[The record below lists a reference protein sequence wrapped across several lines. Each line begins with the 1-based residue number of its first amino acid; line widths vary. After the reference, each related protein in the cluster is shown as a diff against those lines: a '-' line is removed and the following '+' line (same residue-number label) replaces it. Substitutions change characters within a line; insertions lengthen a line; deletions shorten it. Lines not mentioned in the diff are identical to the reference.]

1 MTRTTPAERL
11 TSCFII
17 GGLTAVVVGPIAW
30 ALLTSLK
37 TEANVITFPP
47 SFLPSPATTAS
58 YEAVLRQQNFATELF
73 NSVFYAVASIA
84 LTLAVAVPAG
94 YAASRLTFSAKRAVM
109 LLILATSMIPGVAL
123 LIPTYFV
130 LDAIGLLNNPIA
142 IIVLQAARLVP
153 QTVWFMQNFVDAVP
167 IELDEATQVDGATR
181 WQTFS
186 QVILPLIKPGIAAA
200 AVLGVISTWNDY
212 ITVAAF
218 APDIARRTLQVA
230 LVNQVFDTI
239 GITWSYVMSFAI
251 ISSIPIVALF
261 LVAQRWFIAGLTAG
275 AVKG

>member
-1 MTRTTPAERL
+1 MRTTLAVRL
-11 TSCFII
+11 IALFTI
-17 GGLTAVVVGPIAW
+17 GVLTVVVVGPITW
-30 ALLTSLK
+30 ALVTSLK

-47 SFLPSPATTAS
+47 TLLPSPATLAS
-58 YEAVLRQQNFATELF
+58 YVAVFRQQNFAIELF
-73 NSVFYAVASIA
+73 NSIFYAIGSIA
-84 LTLAVAVPAG
+84 LTLAVSIPAG

-130 LDAIGLLNNPIA
+130 LNALGLLNNPLA

-181 WQTFS
+181 WQTFTR
-186 QVILPLIKPGIAAA
+186 VILPLIKPGIAAA

-230 LVNQVFDTI
+230 LVNQVFDSI
-239 GITWSYVMSFAI
+239 GITWSYVMAFAI
-251 ISSIPIVALF
+251 ISSIPMVALF
-261 LVAQRWFIAGLTAG
+261 VLAQQWFIAGLTAG

>member
-1 MTRTTPAERL
+1 MRTTLAVRL
-11 TSCFII
+11 ISLLTI
-17 GGLTAVVVGPIAW
+17 GVLTVVVVGPITW
-30 ALLTSLK
+30 ALVTSLK

-47 SFLPSPATTAS
+47 TLLPSPATLAS
-58 YEAVLRQQNFATELF
+58 YVAVFRQQNFAIELF
-73 NSVFYAVASIA
+73 NSIFYAIGSIA
-84 LTLAVAVPAG
+84 LTLAVSIPAG

-130 LDAIGLLNNPIA
+130 LNALGLLNNPLA

-181 WQTFS
+181 WQTFTR
-186 QVILPLIKPGIAAA
+186 VILPLIKPGIAAA

-230 LVNQVFDTI
+230 LVNQVFDSI
-239 GITWSYVMSFAI
+239 GITWSYVMAFAI

>member
-1 MTRTTPAERL
+1 MRTTLAVRL
-11 TSCFII
+11 ISLLTI
-17 GGLTAVVVGPIAW
+17 GVLTVVVVGPITW
-30 ALLTSLK
+30 ALVTSLK
-37 TEANVITFPP
+37 TETNVITFPP
-47 SFLPSPATTAS
+47 TLLPSPATLAS
-58 YEAVLRQQNFATELF
+58 YVAVFRQQNFGIELF
-73 NSVFYAVASIA
+73 NSILYAIGSIA
-84 LTLAVAVPAG
+84 LTLAVSIPAG

-130 LDAIGLLNNPIA
+130 LNALGLLNNPLA

-181 WQTFS
+181 WQTFTR
-186 QVILPLIKPGIAAA
+186 VILPLIKPGIAAA

-230 LVNQVFDTI
+230 LVNQVFDSI
-239 GITWSYVMSFAI
+239 GITWSYVMAFAI
-251 ISSIPIVALF
+251 ISSIPMVALF
-261 LVAQRWFIAGLTAG
+261 VLAQQWFIAGLTAG

>member
-1 MTRTTPAERL
+1 MPTTLAVRL
-11 TSCFII
+11 ISLLTI
-17 GGLTAVVVGPIAW
+17 GVLTVVVVGPITW
-30 ALLTSLK
+30 ALVTSLK

-47 SFLPSPATTAS
+47 TLLPSPATLAS
-58 YEAVLRQQNFATELF
+58 YLAVFRQQNFAIELF
-73 NSVFYAVASIA
+73 NSIFYAIGSIT
-84 LTLAVAVPAG
+84 LTLAVSIPAG

-130 LDAIGLLNNPIA
+130 LNALGLLNNPLA

-181 WQTFS
+181 WQTFTR
-186 QVILPLIKPGIAAA
+186 VILPLIKPGIAAA

-230 LVNQVFDTI
+230 LVNQVFDSI
-239 GITWSYVMSFAI
+239 GITWSYVMAFAI
-251 ISSIPIVALF
+251 ISSIPMVALF
-261 LVAQRWFIAGLTAG
+261 VLAQQWFIAGLTAG

>member
-1 MTRTTPAERL
+1 MQTTLAVRL
-11 TSCFII
+11 ISLLTI
-17 GGLTAVVVGPIAW
+17 GVLTVVVVAPITW
-30 ALLTSLK
+30 ALVTSLK
-37 TEANVITFPP
+37 TETNVITFPP
-47 SFLPSPATTAS
+47 TLWPSPATLAS
-58 YEAVLRQQNFATELF
+58 FVAVFRQQNFAVELF
-73 NSVFYAVASIA
+73 NSVLYAAGSIA
-84 LTLAVAVPAG
+84 LTLAVSVPAG

-130 LDAIGLLNNPIA
+130 LNALGLLNNPLA

-153 QTVWFMQNFVDAVP
+153 QTVWFMQNFIDAVP
-167 IELDEATQVDGATR
+167 LELDEATQVDGATR
-181 WQTFS
+181 WQTFTRI
-186 QVILPLIKPGIAAA
+186 ILPLIKPGIAAA

-230 LVNQVFDTI
+230 LVNQVFDSI
-239 GITWSYVMSFAI
+239 GISWSYVMAFAI
-251 ISSIPIVALF
+251 ISSIPMVALF
-261 LVAQRWFIAGLTAG
+261 LVAQQWFIAGLTAG

>member
-1 MTRTTPAERL
+1 MRTTLTVRL
-11 TSCFII
+11 IALFTI
-17 GGLTAVVVGPIAW
+17 GVLTVVVVGPITW
-30 ALLTSLK
+30 ALVTSLK
-37 TEANVITFPP
+37 TEPNVITFPP
-47 SFLPSPATTAS
+47 TLLPSPATLAS
-58 YEAVLRQQNFATELF
+58 YLAVFRQQNFAIELF
-73 NSVFYAVASIA
+73 NSIFYAIGSIV
-84 LTLAVAVPAG
+84 LTLAVSIPAG

-130 LDAIGLLNNPIA
+130 LNALGLLNNPLA

-181 WQTFS
+181 WQTFTR
-186 QVILPLIKPGIAAA
+186 VILPLIKPGIAAA

-230 LVNQVFDTI
+230 LVNQVFDSI
-239 GITWSYVMSFAI
+239 GITWSYVMAFAI
-251 ISSIPIVALF
+251 ISSIPMVALF
-261 LVAQRWFIAGLTAG
+261 VLAQQWFIAGLTAG

>member
-1 MTRTTPAERL
+1 MRTTLAVRL
-11 TSCFII
+11 ISLFTI
-17 GGLTAVVVGPIAW
+17 GVLTVVVVGPITW
-30 ALLTSLK
+30 ALVTSLK

-47 SFLPSPATTAS
+47 TLLPSPSTLAS
-58 YEAVLRQQNFATELF
+58 YVAVFRQQNFAIELF
-73 NSVFYAVASIA
+73 NSIFYAIGSIV
-84 LTLAVAVPAG
+84 LTLAVSIPAG

-130 LDAIGLLNNPIA
+130 LNALGLLNNPLA

-181 WQTFS
+181 WQTFTR
-186 QVILPLIKPGIAAA
+186 VILPLIKPGIAAA

-230 LVNQVFDTI
+230 LVNQVFDSI
-239 GITWSYVMSFAI
+239 GITWSYVMAFAI
-251 ISSIPIVALF
+251 ISSIPMVALF
-261 LVAQRWFIAGLTAG
+261 VLAQQWFIAGLTAG

>member
-1 MTRTTPAERL
+1 MRATPAERL
-11 TSCFII
+11 ISRLTI
-17 GGLTAVVVGPIAW
+17 GVLTAVVVGPMTW
-30 ALLTSLK
+30 ALMTSLK

-47 SFLPSPATTAS
+47 SLLPSPATLAS
-58 YEAVLRQQNFATELF
+58 YVAVFRQQNFPIELF
-73 NSVFYAVASIA
+73 NSVFYATASIG
-84 LTLAVAVPAG
+84 LTLLVSVPAG
-94 YAASRLTFSAKRAVM
+94 YAASRLTFPGKRVVM

-130 LDAIGLLNNPIA
+130 LDAIGLLNNPVA

-153 QTVWFMQNFVDAVP
+153 QTIWFMQNFVDAVP
-167 IELDEATQVDGATR
+167 VEIDEATEVDGATR
-181 WQTFS
+181 WQTFARI
-186 QVILPLIKPGIAAA
+186 ILPLIKPGIAAA
-200 AVLGVISTWNDY
+200 AVLGVITTWNDY

-230 LVNQVFDTI
+230 LVNQVFDSI
-239 GITWSYVMSFAI
+239 GITWSYVMAFAI

>member
-1 MTRTTPAERL
+1 MRTTLAVRL
-11 TSCFII
+11 ISLFTI
-17 GGLTAVVVGPIAW
+17 GVLTVVVVGPITW
-30 ALLTSLK
+30 ALVTSLK

-47 SFLPSPATTAS
+47 TLLPSPATLAS
-58 YEAVLRQQNFATELF
+58 YLAVFRQQNFAIELF
-73 NSVFYAVASIA
+73 NSIFYAIGSIT
-84 LTLAVAVPAG
+84 LTLAVSIPAG

-130 LDAIGLLNNPIA
+130 LNALGLLNNPLA

-181 WQTFS
+181 WQTFTRI
-186 QVILPLIKPGIAAA
+186 ILPLIKPGIAAA

-230 LVNQVFDTI
+230 LVNQVFDSI
-239 GITWSYVMSFAI
+239 GITWSYVMAFAI
-251 ISSIPIVALF
+251 ISSIPMVALF
-261 LVAQRWFIAGLTAG
+261 LVAQQWFIAGLTAG

>member
-11 TSCFII
+11 ASWLII

-30 ALLTSLK
+30 AIVTSLK

-47 SFLPSPATTAS
+47 SLLPSPATAAS
-58 YEAVLRQQNFATELF
+58 YVAVLRQQNFATELF
-73 NSVFYAVASIA
+73 NSIVYAVASIA

-94 YAASRLTFSAKRAVM
+94 YAASRLQFSAKRAVM

-130 LDAIGLLNNPIA
+130 LDAIGLLNNPAA

-153 QTVWFMQNFVDAVP
+153 QTVWFMHNFIDAVP
-167 IELDEATQVDGATR
+167 IELDEATEVDGATR
-181 WQTFS
+181 WQTFTR
-186 QVILPLIKPGIAAA
+186 VILPLIKPGIAAA

-239 GITWSYVMSFAI
+239 GITWSYVMAFAI

>member
-1 MTRTTPAERL
+1 MRTTLAVRL
-11 TSCFII
+11 ISLLTI
-17 GGLTAVVVGPIAW
+17 GVLTVIVVGPITW
-30 ALLTSLK
+30 ALVTSLK
-37 TEANVITFPP
+37 TETNVITFPP
-47 SFLPSPATTAS
+47 TLLPSPATLAS
-58 YEAVLRQQNFATELF
+58 YLAVFRQQNFAIELF
-73 NSVFYAVASIA
+73 NSILYAIGSIA
-84 LTLAVAVPAG
+84 LTLAVSIPAG

-130 LDAIGLLNNPIA
+130 LNALGLLNNPLA

-181 WQTFS
+181 WQTFTR
-186 QVILPLIKPGIAAA
+186 VILPLIKPGTAAA
-200 AVLGVISTWNDY
+200 AVLSVISTWNDY

-230 LVNQVFDTI
+230 LVNQVFDSI
-239 GITWSYVMSFAI
+239 GITWSYVMAFAI
-251 ISSIPIVALF
+251 ISSIPMVALF
-261 LVAQRWFIAGLTAG
+261 VLAQQWFIAGLTAG

>member
-1 MTRTTPAERL
+1 MRTTPAERL
-11 TSCFII
+11 ISRLTI
-17 GGLTAVVVGPIAW
+17 GVVTAVVVGPMAW
-30 ALLTSLK
+30 ALVTSLK

-47 SFLPSPATTAS
+47 SLLPSPATLAS
-58 YEAVLRQQNFATELF
+58 YVAVFRQQNFLVELF
-73 NSVFYAVASIA
+73 NSVLYATASIA
-84 LTLAVAVPAG
+84 LTLAVSVPAG
-94 YAASRLTFSAKRAVM
+94 YAASRLTFPGKRAVM

-130 LDAIGLLNNPIA
+130 LDAIGLLNNPLA

-153 QTVWFMQNFVDAVP
+153 QTIWFMQNFVDAVP
-167 IELDEATQVDGATR
+167 VELDEATEVDGATR
-181 WQTFS
+181 WQTFAR
-186 QVILPLIKPGIAAA
+186 VILPLIKPGIAAA
-200 AVLGVISTWNDY
+200 AVLGVITTWNDY

-230 LVNQVFDTI
+230 LVNQVFDSI
-239 GITWSYVMSFAI
+239 GITWSYVMAFAI

>member
-1 MTRTTPAERL
+1 MRTTLAVRL
-11 TSCFII
+11 ISLLTI
-17 GGLTAVVVGPIAW
+17 GFLTVVVVGPITW
-30 ALLTSLK
+30 ALVTSLK
-37 TEANVITFPP
+37 TETNVITFPP
-47 SFLPSPATTAS
+47 TLLPSPATLAS
-58 YEAVLRQQNFATELF
+58 YVAVFRQQNFGIELF
-73 NSVFYAVASIA
+73 NSILYAIGSIA
-84 LTLAVAVPAG
+84 LTLAVSIPAG

-130 LDAIGLLNNPIA
+130 LNSLGLLNNPLA

-181 WQTFS
+181 WQTFTR
-186 QVILPLIKPGIAAA
+186 VILPLIKPGIAAA

-218 APDIARRTLQVA
+218 APDIGRRTLQVA
-230 LVNQVFDTI
+230 LVNQVFDSI
-239 GITWSYVMSFAI
+239 GITWSYVMAFAI
-251 ISSIPIVALF
+251 ISSIPMVALF
-261 LVAQRWFIAGLTAG
+261 VLAQQWFIAGLTAG

>member
-1 MTRTTPAERL
+1 MRTTLAVRL
-11 TSCFII
+11 ISLLTI
-17 GGLTAVVVGPIAW
+17 GVLTVVVVGPITW
-30 ALLTSLK
+30 ALVTSLK

-47 SFLPSPATTAS
+47 TLLPSPATLAS
-58 YEAVLRQQNFATELF
+58 YVAVFQQQNFAIELF
-73 NSVFYAVASIA
+73 NSIFYAIGSIG
-84 LTLAVAVPAG
+84 LTLAVSIPAG

-130 LDAIGLLNNPIA
+130 LNALGLLNNPLA

-181 WQTFS
+181 WQTFTR
-186 QVILPLIKPGIAAA
+186 VILPLIKPGIAAA

-230 LVNQVFDTI
+230 LVNQVFDSI
-239 GITWSYVMSFAI
+239 GITWSYVMAFAI

-261 LVAQRWFIAGLTAG
+261 LFAQRWFIAGLTAG

>member
-1 MTRTTPAERL
+1 MRTTPAERL
-11 TSCFII
+11 ISRLTISV
-17 GGLTAVVVGPIAW
+17 LTAIVVGPMAW
-30 ALLTSLK
+30 ALVTSLK

-47 SFLPSPATTAS
+47 TLLPSPATLAS
-58 YEAVLRQQNFATELF
+58 YLAVFRQQNFAIELF
-73 NSVFYAVASIA
+73 NSIFYAIGSIA
-84 LTLAVAVPAG
+84 LTLAVSIPAG

-130 LDAIGLLNNPIA
+130 LNALGLLNNPLA

-181 WQTFS
+181 WQTFTR
-186 QVILPLIKPGIAAA
+186 VILPLIKPGIAAA

-230 LVNQVFDTI
+230 LVNQVFDSI
-239 GITWSYVMSFAI
+239 GITWSYVMAFAI
-251 ISSIPIVALF
+251 ISSIPMVALF
-261 LVAQRWFIAGLTAG
+261 VLAQQWFIAGLTAG

>member
-1 MTRTTPAERL
+1 MRTTPTERL
-11 TSCFII
+11 ISRLTI
-17 GGLTAVVVGPIAW
+17 GVLTAVVVGPMAW
-30 ALLTSLK
+30 ALVTSLK
-37 TEANVITFPP
+37 TEANVITIPP
-47 SFLPSPATTAS
+47 SFLPSPATVAS
-58 YEAVLRQQNFATELF
+58 YVAVFRQQNFAIELF
-73 NSVFYAVASIA
+73 NSVFYAIASIA
-84 LTLAVAVPAG
+84 LTLAVSVPAG
-94 YAASRLTFSAKRAVM
+94 YAASRLTFPGKRAVM
-109 LLILATSMIPGVAL
+109 LLILATSMIPAVAL

-130 LDAIGLLNNPIA
+130 LDAMGLLNNPVA

-153 QTVWFMQNFVDAVP
+153 QTIWFMQNFVDAVP

-181 WQTFS
+181 WQTFAR
-186 QVILPLIKPGIAAA
+186 VILPLIKPGIAAA
-200 AVLGVISTWNDY
+200 AVLGVITTWNDY

-230 LVNQVFDTI
+230 LVNQVFDSI
-239 GITWSYVMSFAI
+239 GITWSYVMAFAI

>member
-1 MTRTTPAERL
+1 MRTTLAVRL
-11 TSCFII
+11 ISLLTI
-17 GGLTAVVVGPIAW
+17 GVLTVVVVGPITW
-30 ALLTSLK
+30 ALVTSLK
-37 TEANVITFPP
+37 TETNVITFPP
-47 SFLPSPATTAS
+47 TLLPSPATLAS
-58 YEAVLRQQNFATELF
+58 YVAVFQQQNFVIELF
-73 NSVFYAVASIA
+73 NSIFYAIGSIV
-84 LTLAVAVPAG
+84 LTLAVSIPAG

-130 LDAIGLLNNPIA
+130 LNALGLLNNPLA

-181 WQTFS
+181 WQTFTR
-186 QVILPLIKPGIAAA
+186 VILPLIKPGIAAA

-230 LVNQVFDTI
+230 LVNQVFDSI
-239 GITWSYVMSFAI
+239 GITWSYVMAFAI
-251 ISSIPIVALF
+251 ISSIPMVALF
-261 LVAQRWFIAGLTAG
+261 VLAQQWFIAGLTAG

>member
-1 MTRTTPAERL
+1 MRTTLAVRL
-11 TSCFII
+11 ISLLTI
-17 GGLTAVVVGPIAW
+17 GVLTVVVVGPITW
-30 ALLTSLK
+30 ALVTSLK

-47 SFLPSPATTAS
+47 TLLPSPATLAS
-58 YEAVLRQQNFATELF
+58 YLAVFRQQNFAIELF
-73 NSVFYAVASIA
+73 NSIFYAIGSIA
-84 LTLAVAVPAG
+84 LTLAVSIPAG

-130 LDAIGLLNNPIA
+130 LNALGLLNNPLA

-181 WQTFS
+181 WQTFTR
-186 QVILPLIKPGIAAA
+186 VILPLIKPGIAAA

-230 LVNQVFDTI
+230 LVNQVFDSI
-239 GITWSYVMSFAI
+239 GITWSYVMAFAI
-251 ISSIPIVALF
+251 ISSIPMVALF
-261 LVAQRWFIAGLTAG
+261 VLAQQWFIAGLTAG

>member
-1 MTRTTPAERL
+1 MRATPTEYLISRL
-11 TSCFII
+11 TI
-17 GGLTAVVVGPIAW
+17 GFLTAIVVGPMAW
-30 ALLTSLK
+30 ALVTSLK

-47 SFLPSPATTAS
+47 SLLPSPATLAS
-58 YEAVLRQQNFATELF
+58 YVAVFRQQNFLIELF
-73 NSVFYAVASIA
+73 NSVFYATASIG
-84 LTLAVAVPAG
+84 LTLLVSVPAG
-94 YAASRLTFSAKRAVM
+94 YAASRLTFPGKRAVM

-130 LDAIGLLNNPIA
+130 LDAIGLLNNPVA

-153 QTVWFMQNFVDAVP
+153 QTIWFMQNFVDAVP
-167 IELDEATQVDGATR
+167 VEIDEATEVDGATR
-181 WQTFS
+181 WQTFAR
-186 QVILPLIKPGIAAA
+186 VILPLIKPGIAAA
-200 AVLGVISTWNDY
+200 AVLGVITTWNDY

-230 LVNQVFDTI
+230 LVNQVFDSI
-239 GITWSYVMSFAI
+239 GITWSYVMAFAI

>member
-1 MTRTTPAERL
+1 MRTTLAVRL
-11 TSCFII
+11 IALFTI
-17 GGLTAVVVGPIAW
+17 GVLTVVVVGPITW
-30 ALLTSLK
+30 ALVTSLK
-37 TEANVITFPP
+37 TETNVITFPP
-47 SFLPSPATTAS
+47 TLLPSPATLAS
-58 YEAVLRQQNFATELF
+58 YLAVFRQQNFAIELF
-73 NSVFYAVASIA
+73 NSIFYAIGSIA
-84 LTLAVAVPAG
+84 LTLAVSIPAG

-109 LLILATSMIPGVAL
+109 FLILATSMIPGVAL

-130 LDAIGLLNNPIA
+130 LNALGLLNNPLA

-181 WQTFS
+181 WQTFTR
-186 QVILPLIKPGIAAA
+186 VILPLIKPGIAAA

-230 LVNQVFDTI
+230 LVNQVFDSI
-239 GITWSYVMSFAI
+239 GITWSYVMAFAI
-251 ISSIPIVALF
+251 ISSIPMVALF
-261 LVAQRWFIAGLTAG
+261 VLAQQWFIAGLTAG